1 MLKQQ
6 WKKFKKYTFVRIVLF
21 LLCLALIW
29 LPIAIPL
36 NAILYEEP
44 NLSTIATMG
53 LLLIQFILLQKLW
66 GTYIYRQPFIFQEYG
81 FKCDRI
87 GIITFIQG
95 LAIGFSFCSGLFITQ
110 AIFGWLIINN
120 SEEFLLK
127 IVIEGFLSAAGI
139 AFAEELVFR
148 GWILN
153 EIEKDFSKNNGLWCS
168 SILFAVAHFLKPI
181 SEIIRTS
188 IAFPA
193 LLILGLSLVWAKRAY
208 SDRLSVSVGIHGGL
222 VWSYYILNVGNLIT
236 YTDRVPEWITGIDG
250 NPIAGVFGLSW
261 MGVLAL
267 MMRSKAMEKL
277 AVGKTRI

>member
-6 WKKFKKYTFVRIVLF
+6 WQLKKYAFVRIVFF
-21 LLCLALIW
+21 LLCLAIIW

-36 NAILYEEP
+36 NRILQKEP
-44 NLSTIATMG
+44 NLNTIATMG
-53 LLLIQFILLQKLW
+53 LLLVDFILLQKLW
-66 GTYIYRQPFIFQEYG
+66 GIYIYKQPFIFQQYG
-81 FKCDRI
+81 LKCDRL
-87 GIITFIQG
+87 GAVTFVKG
-95 LAIGFSFCSGLFITQ
+95 LAIGFSLCSVLFITQ
-110 AIFGWLIINN
+110 AIFGWLTISN

-127 IVIEGFLSAAGI
+127 IAIEGLLSAVGI

-153 EIEKDFSKNNGLWCS
+153 EIERDYSKNTGLWCS

-181 SEIIRTS
+181 SEIIRTA

-208 SDRLSVSVGIHGGL
+208 GDRLGISIGIHAGL

-236 YTDRVPEWITGIDG
+236 YTDRVPEWITGING
-250 NPIAGVFGLSW
+250 NPIAGILGLSG

-267 MMRSKAMEKL
+267 MMRNRAIKKS
-277 AVGKTRI
+277 AVGKI

>member
-6 WKKFKKYTFVRIVLF
+6 WLKFQKYTFFRIVFF

-36 NAILYEEP
+36 NRILHENP

-66 GTYIYRQPFIFQEYG
+66 GKYIYRQPFIFQEYG
-81 FKCDRI
+81 LKCDRI

-110 AIFGWLIINN
+110 AIFGWLTISN
-120 SEEFLLK
+120 SEESLLK
-127 IVIEGFLSAAGI
+127 IVIEGLLSAAGI

-148 GWILN
+148 GWILK
-153 EIEKDFSKNNGLWCS
+153 EIERDFSKNTGLWCS

-208 SDRLSVSVGIHGGL
+208 GDRLSIAVGIHGGL

-236 YTDRVPEWITGIDG
+236 YTDRVPEWITGING

-261 MGVLAL
+261 MAVLAL
-267 MMRSKAMEKL
+267 MMRSRASKKS
-277 AVGKTRI
+277 AVGKF

>member
-6 WKKFKKYTFVRIVLF
+6 WQKYKKYTSFRIVLF

-36 NAILYEEP
+36 NAILHKEP

-66 GTYIYRQPFIFQEYG
+66 GTSIYRQPLIFQEYG
-81 FKCDRI
+81 FKCDRL
-87 GIITFIQG
+87 GITAFIQG
-95 LAIGFSFCSGLFITQ
+95 LAIGFIFCSGLFITQ
-110 AIFGWLIINN
+110 AIFGWLTISN

-127 IVIEGFLSAAGI
+127 IVIEGLLSATGI

-148 GWILN
+148 GWILV
-153 EIEKDFSKNNGLWCS
+153 EIEKDFSKNTGLWCS

-208 SDRLSVSVGIHGGL
+208 SDRLSISVGIHGGL

-267 MMRSKAMEKL
+267 MMRSKAVEKL
-277 AVGKTRI
+277 AVGKFN